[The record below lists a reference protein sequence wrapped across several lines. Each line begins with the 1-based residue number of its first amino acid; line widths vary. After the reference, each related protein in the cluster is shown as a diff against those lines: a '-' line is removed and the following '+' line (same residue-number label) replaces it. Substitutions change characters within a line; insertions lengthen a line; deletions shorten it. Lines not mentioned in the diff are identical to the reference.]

1 MAKDIQKCLYTP
13 MLSLSGGLA
22 YQRQITD
29 GLWTILTR
37 ARQLAS
43 EHKQELIENGRNS
56 TLTIRGKLRGDAP
69 ITFVIYHV
77 PFEAKADQ
85 AIGSF
90 DVPVIDH
97 SKINHVALVR
107 QTIKAILR
115 THPQAEVVLCT
126 DETFGAQMQD
136 LGISL
141 VYPEVERRR
150 PMYYRAKTY
159 NTLVQSGK
167 LQGTV
172 VFLDSDA
179 IVLKPMDELPESIGF
194 DVAVTQRFAPNLMP
208 INEGVIIAKASTQ
221 TCINFFAHYMGT
233 YDLIKDDAIVQQ
245 VCGND
250 LMRWRGG
257 QLSLNAMLDGGK
269 MKTQMSSRDNALK
282 ILDCSRFNKAVSNI
296 ADVNILIKGG
306 EAYVAHVK
314 GKAKMTN

>member
-115 THPQAEVVLCT
+115 THPQAEIVLCT
-126 DETFGAQMQD
+126 DETFGAKIQD

-141 VYPEVERRR
+141 VYPQVDRRR

-167 LQGTV
+167 LHGNV

-179 IVLKPMDELPESIGF
+179 IVLKPMGDLPESIGF

-208 INEGVIIAKASTQ
+208 INEGVIIAKESTQ
-221 TCINFFAHYMGT
+221 SCINFFAHYMGT
-233 YDLIKDDAIVQQ
+233 YDLIKDDAIIQK

-257 QLSLNAMLDGGK
+257 QLSLNAMLAGGK
-269 MKTQMSSRDNALK
+269 MKNQMSSQELEIK
-282 ILDCSRFNKAVSNI
+282 ILDCRLFNHPVSSMTEAERLHRSGIVYI
-296 ADVNILIKGG
+296 AHI
-306 EAYVAHVK
+306 K
-314 GKAKMTN
+314 GKAKIGI

>member
-1 MAKDIQKCLYTP
+1 
-13 MLSLSGGLA
+13 MLSLSGGLS

-43 EHKQELIENGRNS
+43 EHKQALIENGRKS
-56 TLTIRGKLRGDAP
+56 TLTIQGRLRGDAP

-90 DVPVIDH
+90 DVPAIDH
-97 SKINHVALVR
+97 SKINHAGLVR
-107 QTIKAILR
+107 QTIKAILS

-126 DETFGAQMQD
+126 DEAFGSQMQD
-136 LGISL
+136 LGISV

-159 NTLVQSGK
+159 NTLVQGGK

-208 INEGVIIAKASTQ
+208 INEGVIIAKAPTQ

-233 YDLIKDDAIVQQ
+233 YNLIKDDAIVKQ

-269 MKTQMSSRDNALK
+269 MKTQMSSGESTLK
-282 ILDCSRFNKAVSNI
+282 ILDCAHFNKAVNNI
-296 ADVNILIKGG
+296 ADVDILQKDG
-306 EAYVAHVK
+306 EVYVAHIK
-314 GKAKMTN
+314 GKAKMTS